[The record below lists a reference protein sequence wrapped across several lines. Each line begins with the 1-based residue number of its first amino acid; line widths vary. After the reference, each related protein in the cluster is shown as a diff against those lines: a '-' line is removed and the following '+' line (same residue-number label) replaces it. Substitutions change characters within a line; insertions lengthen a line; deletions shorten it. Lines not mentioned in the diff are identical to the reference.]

1 MVNVGPSE
9 APKGQALSSL
19 VRLPAVPLSPSGLR
33 SRRNEH
39 RIREYEWGV
48 EGLNSD
54 FGKFCQ
60 LLCDPK
66 ANNLTSDPPSFVTCA
81 SSTFFT
87 QL

>member
-9 APKGQALSSL
+9 APGGQALSSL
-19 VRLPAVPLSPSGLR
+19 VRLPAVLLS

-39 RIREYEWGV
+39 RIREYERGV

-60 LLCDPK
+60 LLCDSK
-66 ANNLTSDPPSFVTCA
+66 AIIT
-81 SSTFFT
+81 
-87 QL
+87 